1 MPTECCDWSFGKLQ
15 ICNVAHSG
23 ERRVTQQQQ
32 IGVVGLPLTRV
43 GEKDQQ
49 AIGRQTQVVLK
60 CKFLQTRKRTGLCW
74 QPVPGIIPLCPF
86 NTL

>member
-1 MPTECCDWSFGKLQ
+1 
-15 ICNVAHSG
+15 
-23 ERRVTQQQQ
+23 
-32 IGVVGLPLTRV
+32 VGLPLTRV